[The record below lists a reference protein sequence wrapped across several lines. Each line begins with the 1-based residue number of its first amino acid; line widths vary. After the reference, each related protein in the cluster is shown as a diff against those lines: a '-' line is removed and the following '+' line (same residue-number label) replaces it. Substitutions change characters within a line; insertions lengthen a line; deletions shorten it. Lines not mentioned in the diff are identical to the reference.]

1 MAGGRDDLDPAPT
14 VTPGELVVPTVA
26 ADPDGAHDAD
36 ASRLPVVGRE
46 HYAVE
51 GEFARGGM
59 GRILSARDRRLG
71 RTVALKELQAA
82 ASPDAR
88 RFVREALVTA
98 RLQHPAIVP
107 IYEAGRWPD
116 GVPFYAMKLVSGRSL
131 DALIRAAEGGLAG
144 RLALLPHLLAVAE
157 AVAYAHGQHVV
168 HRDLKPANVLVG
180 SFGETVVVDWG
191 LAKDL
196 GSAAT
201 DDNAPLAVAA
211 GGGGDDTVAG
221 TVLGT
226 PAYMAP
232 EQARGE
238 AVDERA
244 DVYALGAMLYYLLAG
259 TPPRSGTTVR
269 EVLAAA
275 ASERPRP
282 VTEREPDAPP
292 DLAAIVEKAMELE
305 ATRRY
310 PTARELAEDLRR
322 FQTGQ
327 LVSAHRYSPG
337 ELVRRWVRQHRAAVT
352 VAAVLGLALATAVIG
367 GFLAVRRQA
376 HIAEMERD
384 RARTA
389 AAEAE
394 QVNAFLKE
402 MLGSADPRTSGR
414 EVTVA
419 SVLDRAAERL
429 EEQLGGQPEVKSSL
443 QLTLGQTY
451 QGLGLL
457 DPAERLVRAALEER
471 LKRHGSD
478 SGDAAQAREVL
489 ASVLLDRGDLTGSE
503 ALSRDAIATFDRIGE
518 ADSDPALSARAGLA
532 VTLQNLGRLDEAEV
546 LHREVLERQRRR
558 LGPDSA
564 EVAAT
569 VNNLGVVLG
578 QRGDWQGAEALHRE
592 ALEIIRR
599 VKGPR
604 DPDVASALTTVAA
617 AMESQGNL
625 AGAEALYRESLG
637 LRREILGAEHPDT
650 VRSVYALAYL
660 LRTRG
665 AAREAE
671 ALCREALAL
680 RGRILPDSH
689 PMVAGVLQ
697 VLGLS
702 LVEQG
707 RVAEAEPVLRESL
720 ELRRRALPAGHW
732 LIASSEGILGD
743 CLAKRGRFAE
753 AEALLLHSL
762 EQLAGSMGQDH
773 ERTVEARRRLVA
785 LYEAW
790 GQPSKADR
798 FRAKAAA
805 PTP

>member
-1 MAGGRDDLDPAPT
+1 MPGGTNDPAPT
-14 VTPGELVVPTVA
+14 VTHGESLSPTVA
-26 ADPDGAHDAD
+26 AEPGGAHDAD

-71 RTVALKELQAA
+71 RTVALKELQAV

-116 GVPFYAMKLVSGRSL
+116 GVPFYAMKLVTGRSL

-157 AVAYAHGQHVV
+157 AVAYAHGQHIV

-180 SFGETVVVDWG
+180 AFGETVVVDWG

-196 GSAAT
+196 GAPATADDDPAA
-201 DDNAPLAVAA
+201 VVGS
-211 GGGGDDTVAG
+211 GGGGDDTVVG

-226 PAYMAP
+226 PVYMAP
-232 EQARGE
+232 EQARGQ

-259 TPPRSGTTVR
+259 APPRSGTTVR

-282 VTEREPDAPP
+282 VAEREPDAPP
-292 DLAAIVEKAMELE
+292 DLVAIVDKAMELQ
-305 ATRRY
+305 ADRRY

-352 VAAVLGLALATAVIG
+352 VAAVLGLALAAAVAG

-376 HIAEMERD
+376 RIAEAERD
-384 RARTA
+384 RARAA

-402 MLGSADPRTSGR
+402 MLGSADPRTSGK
-414 EVTVA
+414 EVTLA

-429 EEQLGGQPEVKSSL
+429 EEQLGNQPEIKSSL

-457 DPAERLVRAALEER
+457 DPAERLVRAALEGRAKRARRGQRGRRPGPRGPGER
-471 LKRHGSD
+471 PPGPRGPHRPPRHSIGKR
-478 SGDAAQAREVL
+478 
-489 ASVLLDRGDLTGSE
+489 
-503 ALSRDAIATFDRIGE
+503 SRRFDRIGD
-518 ADSDPALSARAGLA
+518 ADSDAALSARADLA
-532 VTLQNLGRLDEAEV
+532 TTLQNLGRFDEAEAH
-546 LHREVLERQRRR
+546 HRDVLEHQRR
-558 LGPDSA
+558 
-564 EVAAT
+564 
-569 VNNLGVVLG
+569 
-578 QRGDWQGAEALHRE
+578 
-592 ALEIIRR
+592 
-599 VKGPR
+599 
-604 DPDVASALTTVAA
+604 
-617 AMESQGNL
+617 
-625 AGAEALYRESLG
+625 
-637 LRREILGAEHPDT
+637 
-650 VRSVYALAYL
+650 
-660 LRTRG
+660 
-665 AAREAE
+665 
-671 ALCREALAL
+671 
-680 RGRILPDSH
+680 
-689 PMVAGVLQ
+689 
-697 VLGLS
+697 
-702 LVEQG
+702 
-707 RVAEAEPVLRESL
+707 
-720 ELRRRALPAGHW
+720 
-732 LIASSEGILGD
+732 
-743 CLAKRGRFAE
+743 
-753 AEALLLHSL
+753 
-762 EQLAGSMGQDH
+762 
-773 ERTVEARRRLVA
+773 
-785 LYEAW
+785 
-790 GQPSKADR
+790 
-798 FRAKAAA
+798 
-805 PTP
+805 